1 MTKDLG
7 DPRSRDIGDIGPVIA
22 SIGAIEKGTSQ
33 EEQLEIWKS
42 KTITMP
48 AEDGECHD
56 CGKYMPDHPQVMASY
71 KVWIEKPGNTH
82 ALFLP
87 LLCNCPFTTAY
98 AKERRER
105 DSGLHPDSTRSFSN
119 FDTRVG
125 EHTTQ
130 CNDPSCEG
138 CYQVLQEAY
147 DKALRLTE
155 SNDIP
160 VLTLVG
166 PVGVGKSHL
175 LASACRQAL
184 DLGRSARYETSSS
197 IMDTLRSVFSNDGDS
212 LEGYMKWYESKW
224 MLAID
229 DLGMERGTDF
239 VQERLTMLIEYR
251 IQHRMRTMVST
262 NLIKSEV
269 EDRYGSRLASRLF
282 STNDDLI
289 DSEFLIINNVPDY
302 RAKK

>member
-1 MTKDLG
+1 MTKDKDLG
-7 DPRSRDIGDIGPVIA
+7 DPRSRDIGDIGPALA
-22 SIGAIEKGTSQ
+22 SIGSSENETSQ
-33 EEQLEIWKS
+33 EEQLEIWQS

-56 CGKYMPDHPQVMASY
+56 CGKYIPDHPQVMASY
-71 KVWIEKPGNTH
+71 KVWVEKPGNTY

-119 FDTRVG
+119 FDTMG
-125 EHTTQ
+125 
-130 CNDPSCEG
+130 
-138 CYQVLQEAY
+138 YQVLQEAY

-184 DLGRSARYETSSS
+184 DLGMSARYETSSS

-212 LEGYMKWYESKW
+212 LEAYMKWYESKW

-302 RAKK
+302 RAKKG

>member
-119 FDTRVG
+119 FDARG
-125 EHTTQ
+125 
-130 CNDPSCEG
+130 
-138 CYQVLQEAY
+138 YQVLQEAY

>member
-7 DPRSRDIGDIGPVIA
+7 DPRSRDIGDIGPAIA
-22 SIGAIEKGTSQ
+22 SIGSAENETSR

-105 DSGLHPDSTRSFSN
+105 DSGLHSDSTRSFSN
-119 FDTRVG
+119 FDARG
-125 EHTTQ
+125 
-130 CNDPSCEG
+130 
-138 CYQVLQEAY
+138 YQVLQEAY

>member
-1 MTKDLG
+1 M
-7 DPRSRDIGDIGPVIA
+7 
-22 SIGAIEKGTSQ
+22 
-33 EEQLEIWKS
+33 
-42 KTITMP
+42 
-48 AEDGECHD
+48 
-56 CGKYMPDHPQVMASY
+56 
-71 KVWIEKPGNTH
+71 
-82 ALFLP
+82 
-87 LLCNCPFTTAY
+87 
-98 AKERRER
+98 
-105 DSGLHPDSTRSFSN
+105 
-119 FDTRVG
+119 
-125 EHTTQ
+125 
-130 CNDPSCEG
+130 
-138 CYQVLQEAY
+138 
-147 DKALRLTE
+147 TE

>member
-1 MTKDLG
+1 MTKDKDLG
-7 DPRSRDIGDIGPVIA
+7 DPRSRDIGDIGPAIA
-22 SIGAIEKGTSQ
+22 SIGSAENETSQ

-56 CGKYMPDHPQVMASY
+56 CGKYIPDHPQVMASY
-71 KVWIEKPGNTH
+71 KVWVEKPGNTY

-119 FDTRVG
+119 FDTRG
-125 EHTTQ
+125 
-130 CNDPSCEG
+130 
-138 CYQVLQEAY
+138 YQVLQEAY

-184 DLGRSARYETSSS
+184 DLGMSARYETSSS

-212 LEGYMKWYESKW
+212 LEAYMKWYESKW

>member
-1 MTKDLG
+1 MTKDKDLG
-7 DPRSRDIGDIGPVIA
+7 DPRSRDIGDIGPAIA
-22 SIGAIEKGTSQ
+22 SIGSAENETSR

-56 CGKYMPDHPQVMASY
+56 CGKYMPDHPQVMAAY
-71 KVWIEKPGNTH
+71 KVWIERPGNTY

-105 DSGLHPDSTRSFSN
+105 DSGLHSDSTRSFSN
-119 FDTRVG
+119 FDARG
-125 EHTTQ
+125 
-130 CNDPSCEG
+130 
-138 CYQVLQEAY
+138 YQVLQEAY

-212 LEGYMKWYESKW
+212 LEAYMKWYESKW